1 MGNSLFFYLKGIIKS
16 IFKIFKVMKK
26 VLVLVMVAFAT
37 SAFAISP
44 ANYKAVYKLNDETT
58 FNSLVRYLDVDDTQA
73 DQLKYVFEL
82 TENKMKSALKSDKES
97 AVDKV
102 LLFNVANAKYILS
115 DNQYKKY
122 LAVLNLSINNDNE
135 ELLTQK

>member
-1 MGNSLFFYLKGIIKS
+1 
-16 IFKIFKVMKK
+16 MKK

-37 SAFAISP
+37 SVFAINP
-44 ANYKAVYKLNDETT
+44 GNYKVVYKLNDEPT
-58 FNSLVRYLDVDDTQA
+58 FDALVRYLNADDTQA

-82 TENKMKSALKSDKES
+82 TESKMKTALKSDKED

-102 LLFNVANAKYILS
+102 LLFNVGNAKYILS

-122 LAVLNLSINNDNE
+122 LTVLNLSVNNDNQ

>member
-1 MGNSLFFYLKGIIKS
+1 
-16 IFKIFKVMKK
+16 MKK

-37 SAFAISP
+37 SVFAINP

-82 TENKMKSALKSDKES
+82 TESKMKSALKSDKEN
-97 AVDKV
+97 AADKV
-102 LLFNVANAKYILS
+102 LLFNVGNAKYILS

-122 LAVLNLSINNDNE
+122 LTVLNLSINNDNQ